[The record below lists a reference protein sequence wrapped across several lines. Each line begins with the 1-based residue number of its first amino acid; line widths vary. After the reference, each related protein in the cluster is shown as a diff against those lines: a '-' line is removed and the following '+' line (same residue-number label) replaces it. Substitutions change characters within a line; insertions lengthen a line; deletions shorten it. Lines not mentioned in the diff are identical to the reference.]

1 MEWNFTVEEKDW
13 AQLQI
18 QQGQMGIYCQAAGW
32 KSENKALRGNI
43 RSKGKSDKGFLLN
56 EDRSR

>member
-32 KSENKALRGNI
+32 KSENKSTKR
-43 RSKGKSDKGFLLN
+43 KHQEQGKILVKQA
-56 EDRSR
+56 